1 LREIHSQTQA
11 STEVRI
17 YNEELFQ
24 HLFGIVHHG
33 DGNGQPTMVAGK
45 KFTLEENSY
54 MHPFLYIYS

>member
-33 DGNGQPTMVAGK
+33 DGMVDGK